1 MDVSIATALNQ
12 AADKLQTQEVDEPR
26 MDAALLLSHTLG
38 RDRTFLIAH
47 DDELLSAEQSR
58 IFDDLVLRR
67 ASGEPLQYLTG
78 HQEFFKLDFEVTPDV
93 LIPRPE
99 TELIVEAV
107 LELFPQN
114 AEFNF
119 ADVGTGS
126 GCIAISIL
134 HERAQARA
142 TAIDKS
148 ARALEVARRNAARH
162 QVTDRLRMLESD
174 LFAALP
180 REETFDLIVSNPPY
194 IQSGALKTLQRE
206 VRLEP
211 QSALDGGTDGLTLI
225 RRLLSDAPAFLRAR
239 GYLVFEIGFD
249 QEDSLRRIIDQT
261 TWKLGEI
268 RQDLQ
273 GLGRTGILRKQT

>member
-78 HQEFFKLDFEVTPDV
+78 HQEFFKLDFEVTPNV

-148 ARALEVARRNAARH
+148 APALEVARRNAARH

-211 QSALDGGTDGLTLI
+211 QSALDGGPDGLTLI

-261 TWKLGEI
+261 IWELSEI

-273 GLGRTGILRKQT
+273 GLGRTVILRKQT

>member
-12 AADKLQTQEVDEPR
+12 GAEKLRAQEVAEPR
-26 MDAALLLSHTLG
+26 MEATVLLSHTLG

-47 DDELLSAEQSR
+47 DDELLSAEQSHT
-58 IFDDLVLRR
+58 FDDLILRR
-67 ASGEPLQYLTG
+67 ASGEPLQYISG

-99 TELIVEAV
+99 TELIVEAA
-107 LELFPQN
+107 LELSPQN

-148 ARALEVARRNAARH
+148 APALEVAQRNAVRH
-162 QVTDRLRMLESD
+162 QVPDRLRMMESD

-180 REETFDLIVSNPPY
+180 REQTFDLIVSNPPY
-194 IQSGALKTLQRE
+194 IQTGDLKTLQRE

-211 QSALDGGTDGLTLI
+211 QSALDGGPDGLTLI

-239 GYLVFEIGFD
+239 GYLIFEMGFD
-249 QEDSLRRIIDQT
+249 QEDSVRRIINQT
-261 TWKLGEI
+261 TWELNEI

-273 GLGRTGILRKQT
+273 GLGRTVILRKQT